1 MKPKHPIYIVSKGR
15 WESRLTAKSLDRM
28 SVPYYI
34 VVEEQEYPVYS
45 EVIDKNKILILEKK
59 FQDEYE
65 TLDDLGDTKSKGPG
79 AARNFCWQH
88 SISIGASWHWVM
100 DDNINGFV
108 RLNNNERIRCESG
121 SIFLAAED
129 FVERY
134 ENVAQAGFEY
144 RFFAG
149 GGRREKAPYRLNT
162 RIYSCILIRND
173 IPYKWRGRYNED
185 TILSLDILRGGWS
198 TILFQC
204 FLQNK
209 AATQT
214 VKGGNTD
221 DFYAKEGT
229 MPKSKMLVD
238 TYPDLAKLVFRYGR
252 WHHDVD
258 YKVFSGN
265 KLKKKNIF
273 IENKINNYGMILK
286 HEQPNEKI
294 HPQLPRNL

>member
-1 MKPKHPIYIVSKGR
+1 M
-15 WESRLTAKSLDRM
+15 TARSLERM
-28 SVPYYI
+28 GVPYFI
-34 VVEEQEYPVYS
+34 TVEEQEFDKYA
-45 EVIDKNKILILEKK
+45 EVIDPKKILILDKRYQEN
-59 FQDEYE
+59 YE

-79 AARNFCWQH
+79 AARNFCWEH

-121 SIFLAAED
+121 SIFAASED

-134 ENVAQAGFEY
+134 ENIAQAGFEY

-162 RIYSCILIRND
+162 RIYSVLLIRND
-173 IPYKWRGRYNED
+173 IPYRWRGRYNED
-185 TILSLDILRGGWS
+185 TILSLDMLTDGWA
-198 TILFQC
+198 TVLFQC

-214 VKGGNTD
+214 VKGGNTA

-229 MPKSKMLVD
+229 LPKSKMLVD
-238 TYPDLAKLVFRYGR
+238 TYPGISKIVYRYGR
-252 WHHDVD
+252 WHHEVD
-258 YKVFSGN
+258 YSPFQRN
-265 KLKKKNIF
+265 QLKRKDGVI
-273 IENKINNYGMILK
+273 IQDGVNNYGMVLK
-286 HEQPNEKI
+286 ECKHQEGSNQ
-294 HPQLPRNL
+294 